1 MRYDNDVKT
10 ERRGIREQVANFV
23 RAHLS
28 NPRRTAIAGLAAAAV
43 GTGALALSAA
53 PAPADATPRATA
65 AASVQTLNDR
75 ADGTTVTR
83 SLDRAGK
90 PVTTAKTAKTAK
102 KAGASPRAPR
112 AIAKAKELRVKYQAQ
127 PNYYWCGPAATRNA
141 LTATGH
147 NITMASLARTMGTT
161 EAGTNSAHDIT
172 AALNKVTGGHKY
184 HTTELAKS
192 TVTAKQ
198 ANTLQRDIVTTVNDH
213 RAVVANVAGTATDT
227 KGTSHSYEGG
237 HYIAVHGY
245 RDNGRQVE
253 IADSA
258 DPKVARYWIDTIDL
272 ANWIATRGYSH

>member
-1 MRYDNDVKT
+1 MRYDNDVKA
-10 ERRGIREQVANFV
+10 ERRGIREQVTNFV

-28 NPRRTAIAGLAAAAV
+28 NPRRAAIAGLAAAAV
-43 GTGALALSAA
+43 GTGALVLSAA
-53 PAPADATPRATA
+53 PQPADATPRATA

-83 SLDRAGK
+83 SLDRAAK

-127 PNYYWCGPAATRNA
+127 PNYFWCGPAAARNA

-147 NITMASLARTMGTT
+147 NITMANLAHQMGTT
-161 EAGTNSAHDIT
+161 EAGTNSANDIT
-172 AALNKVTGGHKY
+172 AALNKVTGSDKY
-184 HTTELAKS
+184 HTTELAKP
-192 TVTAKQ
+192 TVSPKQ
-198 ANTLQRDIVTTVNDH
+198 ADTLKRDIVTTIDDN

-227 KGTSHSYEGG
+227 DGTTHSYEGG

-245 RDNGRQVE
+245 RNHGNQVK

-258 DPKVARYWIDTIDL
+258 NPNTAHYWVDTTDL
-272 ANWIATRGYSH
+272 ADWIATRGYSH

>member
-1 MRYDNDVKT
+1 MRYDNDVKA

-28 NPRRTAIAGLAAAAV
+28 NPRRAAIAGLAAAAV
-43 GTGALALSAA
+43 GTGALVLSAA
-53 PAPADATPRATA
+53 PQPADATPRATA

-75 ADGTTVTR
+75 AEGTNVTH
-83 SLDRAGK
+83 SPDRAAK
-90 PVTTAKTAKTAK
+90 PVTTAKTAK
-102 KAGASPRAPR
+102 KAGASPR

-127 PNYYWCGPAATRNA
+127 PNYYWCGPAAARNA

-147 NITMASLARTMGTT
+147 NISMASLARTMGTT
-161 EAGTNSAHDIT
+161 EAGTNSANDIT
-172 AALNKVTGGHKY
+172 AALNKVTGSHKY
-184 HTTELAKS
+184 HTTELAKR

-198 ANTLQRDIVTTVNDH
+198 AETLKRDIVTTINDH
-213 RAVVANVAGTATDT
+213 RAVVANVAGTATDA

-253 IADSA
+253 VADSA
-258 DPKVARYWIDTIDL
+258 DPTTAHYWIDTTDL
-272 ANWIATRGYSH
+272 GNWMATRGCSH